1 MPNPI
6 KLSPEEI
13 QTINSLQTKYAD
25 ITAKLGQ
32 LKIEQILLN
41 SQINRLTQLEET
53 FSNEYLTIQTEEIKF
68 ADDVTKKYGQGE
80 INIET
85 GEFTPSV

>member
-1 MPNPI
+1 MSNPI

-13 QTINSLQTKYAD
+13 QAINSLQTKYAD

-32 LKIEQILLN
+32 LKREQMLLN
-41 SQINRLTQLEET
+41 TQVQRLTQLEET
-53 FSNEYLTIQTEEIKF
+53 FSNDYLTIQTEEVKF
-68 ADDVTKKYGQGE
+68 AEDITKKYGEGE

-85 GEFTPSV
+85 GEFIPSV

>member
-1 MPNPI
+1 MSNPI

-13 QTINSLQTKYAD
+13 QAINSLQTKYAD

-41 SQINRLTQLEET
+41 TQVQRLTQLEET
-53 FSNEYLTIQTEEIKF
+53 FSNDYLTIQTEEVKF
-68 ADDVTKKYGQGE
+68 AEDITKKYGEGE

-85 GEFTPSV
+85 GEFMPSV

>member
-1 MPNPI
+1 MSNPI
-6 KLSPEEI
+6 KLSPEDI

>member
-1 MPNPI
+1 MSNPI

-41 SQINRLTQLEET
+41 SQVQRLAQLEQT
-53 FSNEYLTIQTEEIKF
+53 FSNDYLTIQTEEIKF
-68 ADDVTKKYGQGE
+68 ADDVTKTYGEGQ

-85 GEFTPSV
+85 GEFIPSV

>member
-1 MPNPI
+1 MSNSI

-13 QTINSLQTKYAD
+13 QSIQGLQAKYAD

-41 SQINRLTQLEET
+41 TQVQRLAQLEQA
-53 FSNEYLTIQTEEIKF
+53 FSNDYLSIQNEENKF
-68 ADDVTKKYGQGE
+68 AEEVTKKYGEGE

-85 GEFTPSV
+85 GEFIPSV

>member
-1 MPNPI
+1 MANPI
-6 KLSPEEI
+6 KISPEEI
-13 QTINSLQTKYAD
+13 QAINSLQTKYAD

-41 SQINRLTQLEET
+41 SQVNRLAQLEQT
-53 FSNEYLTIQTEEIKF
+53 FSNDYLTIQTEEIKF
-68 ADDVTKKYGQGE
+68 AEDVTKKYGQGE

>member
-1 MPNPI
+1 MSNPI
-6 KLSPEEI
+6 KLSPEDI

-41 SQINRLTQLEET
+41 SQVQRLTQLEQS
-53 FSNEYLTIQTEEIKF
+53 FSNDYLTIQTEEIKF
-68 ADDVTKKYGQGE
+68 ADDVTKKYGEGQ

-85 GEFTPSV
+85 GEFIPSV

>member
-1 MPNPI
+1 MSNPI

-41 SQINRLTQLEET
+41 SQVNRLAQLEET